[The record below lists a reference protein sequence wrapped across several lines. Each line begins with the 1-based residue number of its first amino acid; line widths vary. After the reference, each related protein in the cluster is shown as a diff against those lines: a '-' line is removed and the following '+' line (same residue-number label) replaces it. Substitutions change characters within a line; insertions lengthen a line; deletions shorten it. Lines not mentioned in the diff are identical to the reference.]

1 MLRQL
6 LDGLRDGE
14 TFSLR
19 SYATSIWFWE
29 VMVASS

>member
-14 TFSLR
+14 MFSLQKHMDLGTMT
-19 SYATSIWFWE
+19 AFL
-29 VMVASS
+29 